1 MAPVSAFLLASA
13 ASAVSPDFETYK
25 NSFDKVYA
33 TPAQEAYARAC
44 WEATVKDIVE
54 LQEGNTMTSFDEN
67 EFSDICFADFA
78 SQRMTL
84 DQINGVCSKSGVD
97 PYPSGGDES
106 QAIDYRE
113 QGYVNPVKDQKSCG
127 SCWAFAS
134 VGALEGAHFKATG
147 ELVSLSEQQLVSCDK
162 AVNSGCNGGMPGE
175 AFQYVTKQGIALEK
189 DYPYSGRDGS
199 CQYRGGGVSFDS
211 WRYITSNK
219 QGGENI
225 LLNALQHEGPIAI
238 TVMANKAWHSYSGGI
253 MMASQCPATRS
264 ISHAVLAVGFG
275 IDKGTKY
282 WLIRNSW
289 ASRWG
294 EGGYVRMEYGKSMC
308 GITACLSALPIGK
321 AGNQANSSVVV

>member
-1 MAPVSAFLLASA
+1 V
-13 ASAVSPDFETYK
+13 
-25 NSFDKVYA
+25 
-33 TPAQEAYARAC
+33 
-44 WEATVKDIVE
+44 TVKDIIN
-54 LQEGNTMTSFDEN
+54 LRAQSILAKFDEN

-84 DQINGVCSKSGVD
+84 DTMNGVCSKSGVD

-106 QAIDYRE
+106 KAIDFRE

-134 VGALEGAHFKATG
+134 VAALEGAHFKATG
-147 ELVSLSEQQLVSCDK
+147 ELLSLSEQQLVSCDK

-175 AFQYVTKQGIALEK
+175 AFEYVSKKGIALEK

-199 CQYRGGGVSFDS
+199 CQYKGSGISFDS

-225 LLNALQHEGPIAI
+225 LLNALQNEGPIAI
-238 TVMANKAWHSYSGGI
+238 TVNANKAWHSYSGGI
-253 MMASQCPATRS
+253 MTASQCPKTS
-264 ISHAVLAVGFG
+264 MISHAVAIVGFG
-275 IDKGTKY
+275 MDRGTKY
-282 WLIRNSW
+282 WIVRNSW

-294 EGGYVRMEYGKSMC
+294 ENGYVRMEYGKSMC
-308 GITACLSALPIGK
+308 GITACLSALPIAK
-321 AGNQANSSVVV
+321 TWNLANSSVLV